1 MKIVII
7 FSLSCSSWT
16 QKDNLCVTNK
26 LLYDFKEKPDSL
38 SPHSLSL
45 HEKNGQDI
53 LQKFT
58 FVFHSRKSFRLEQRE
73 DEKMMTGVFVFG

>member
-1 MKIVII
+1 M
-7 FSLSCSSWT
+7 
-16 QKDNLCVTNK
+16 TNK
-26 LLYDFKEKPDSL
+26 LLYDFKEEPDSH

-58 FVFHSRKSFRLEQRE
+58 FVFHSRKSFRLEQHE
-73 DEKMMTGVFVFG
+73 DEKMMTGAFIFWLSYHLKGLAKALQMV